1 MLQFFI
7 SYTVKK
13 FLRLP
18 TPIFFLICLALAATF
33 VFYVQKIFD
42 FDALYHFR
50 HAFLYRTSGL
60 TNSDFLWT
68 SASLLSVWPGDLW
81 YGFHLLLIPFTF
93 FDSLTGVRLATIFFS
108 AAAVSSFYWLLR
120 RLSIRYPLFWTVILV
135 FSSGDFFFRLFMA
148 RPHVLSLFLSFLF
161 LGLSVRGRFWPLF
174 FVSALIAWL
183 HLSLA
188 WVPLLISLVLAA
200 VVLFSER
207 RFLWPLSS
215 AAALLGAVLGW
226 LLRPH
231 PLAAAKLAYVQ
242 IVDLFLIKRQG
253 IPLKFG
259 RELNTLLPS
268 DAFIQ
273 YLPLA
278 ILIAALSA
286 SVFYFLW
293 RHRLPLLSP
302 PYLRAVFLSSTLLAV
317 IFTLLAIFA
326 ARRSA
331 DFVSGFTI
339 LAAASLLTLLLSDP
353 ISRLRIHT
361 PLFPVIGGVCFI
373 LLFILSIWV
382 VPIFIKNSRSP
393 DYLRSAALWLKDN
406 TPPGTVVFNP
416 YWDDFPNLFFW
427 DPNNYYIG
435 GMDPIFTYMFS
446 PERYWQ
452 MHFIAYTGAPV
463 TCAQIRCR
471 EEEAEPIALVLARD
485 FNARY
490 LVVNTLRNVTLAR
503 NLDAGLIPGLTEVY
517 HTPDVRLYHVDSP

>member
-1 MLQFFI
+1 MK
-7 SYTVKK
+7 S
-13 FLRLP
+13 LRLS
-18 TPIFFLICLALAATF
+18 TPIFFLICLALTATF
-33 VFYVQKIFD
+33 VFSVQKIFD

-50 HAFLYRTSGL
+50 HAFLYRAEGVFTSG
-60 TNSDFLWT
+60 FPYT
-68 SASLLSVWPGDLW
+68 SASLLSVLPGDLW

-93 FDSLTGVRLATIFFS
+93 IDSLTGVRLATAVLS
-108 AAAVSSFYWLLR
+108 AAAISSFYWLLR

-161 LGLSVRGRFWPLF
+161 LGLSTSKRFWPLF
-174 FVSALIAWL
+174 IISALIAWL

-188 WVPLLISLVLAA
+188 WVPILISLTLSA
-200 VVLFSER
+200 VVLLSER
-207 RFLWPLSS
+207 RLLWLPSS
-215 AAALLGAVLGW
+215 AAVSGIIFGW

-268 DAFIQ
+268 DATIQ

-278 ILIAALSA
+278 VLIAAL
-286 SVFYFLW
+286 VITTVYLLW
-293 RHRLPLLSP
+293 RGRLLYLSPLPLREITLT
-302 PYLRAVFLSSTLLAV
+302 STLLTV
-317 IFTLLAIFA
+317 LFTLLAIFA

-331 DFVSGFTI
+331 DFVSGFAV
-339 LAAASLLTLLLSDP
+339 LAAASLLTLLLSNP
-353 ISRLRIHT
+353 IYRLRIGA
-361 PLFPVIGGVCFI
+361 PLLPVIGGVFLL

-427 DPNNYYIG
+427 NPNNYYIG

-452 MHFIAYTGAPV
+452 MHFIAYTGAPL
-463 TCAQIRCR
+463 TCASIRCR
-471 EEEAEPIALVLARD
+471 KEEAEPVTLVLARD

-490 LVVNTLRNVTLAR
+490 LFVNVLRNAVLAR
-503 NLDAGLIPGLTEVY
+503 NLDADLVPGLTEVY
-517 HTPDVRLYHVDSP
+517 HAPDARIYRVDSSAD